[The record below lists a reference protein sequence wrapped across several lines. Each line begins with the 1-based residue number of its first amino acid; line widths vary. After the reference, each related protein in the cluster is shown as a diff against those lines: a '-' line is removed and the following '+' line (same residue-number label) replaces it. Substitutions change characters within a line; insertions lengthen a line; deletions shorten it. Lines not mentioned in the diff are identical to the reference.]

1 MSGCRILAPWA
12 AASFWALAT
21 VAHAAPVALP
31 APVEVPRLEPGGPAR
46 TMSLDRLAFQLRDGQ
61 VWARRGVTFACDMT
75 IEKITWRAEST
86 DWDLTRFSAI
96 LRDEAA
102 AAGFPVPG
110 ANLFEESASGE
121 LRIGAAIND
130 IEARLCSLGA
140 EDAPTIY
147 RGEMRLDVEWQVYDG
162 LERKVVATIP
172 TSTGGGVGRM
182 SVDGIDRILYAAFRE
197 SVRAFLASPALREVV
212 KNQPGT
218 AGLSVSSFAPRALVG
233 PPRAPRTIKDAVS
246 STVLILSDQGHGSG
260 FVISASGE
268 ILTNAHVVGSSKY
281 VKVRWADGSESLGEV
296 ERRDPRRD
304 IALIIVEP
312 NARAVPLVVNPEA
325 PAPGE
330 DVYAVGAPL
339 SEELQSTVTRGVVS
353 ATRTIDEQTF
363 IQSDV
368 TVNPGNSGGP
378 LLNAEG
384 EVVAVTVS
392 GLRTEA
398 APTGINLFIPIGDA
412 LRALNLQVR

>member
-1 MSGCRILAPWA
+1 MTS
-12 AASFWALAT
+12 

-31 APVEVPRLEPGGPAR
+31 PPVDVPSLEPGGQGR

-61 VWARRGVTFACDMT
+61 VWARRGVTFACDLT
-75 IEKITWRAEST
+75 IERLTWRTESA
-86 DWDLTRFSAI
+86 DWDLTRFNAI
-96 LRDEAA
+96 LRDEAK

-110 ANLFEESASGE
+110 ANLFEESATGE

-130 IEARLCSLGA
+130 IEARFCSLGA

-147 RGEMRLDVEWQVYDG
+147 RGEMRLDVEWQVYDA
-162 LERKVVATIP
+162 LERKVVAAIP
-172 TSTGGGVGRM
+172 TSTGGSIGKM
-182 SVDGIDRILYAAFRE
+182 SVDGVDRILYAAFRE
-197 SVRAFLASPALREVV
+197 SVRAFLASPDLREVV
-212 KNQPGT
+212 TRRPGAAAPSAST
-218 AGLSVSSFAPRALVG
+218 FAPRTLMG

-246 STVLILSDQGHGSG
+246 SAVLILSDQGHGSG
-260 FVISASGE
+260 FVISTGGE
-268 ILTNAHVVGSSKY
+268 LLTNAHVVGSSKY

-312 NARAVPLVVNPEA
+312 KAGAEPLVVSA
-325 PAPGE
+325 DTPAAGG

-339 SEELQSTVTRGVVS
+339 REELQSTVTRGVVS
-353 ATRTIDEQTF
+353 ATRTIEGLPF

-378 LLNAEG
+378 LLNARG
-384 EVVAVTVS
+384 EVIAVTVS
-392 GLRTEA
+392 GLRRESS
-398 APTGINLFIPIGDA
+398 PTGINLFIPIGEA
-412 LRALNLQVR
+412 LRALNLQVRYVRPPAEISAYSDAL

>member
-1 MSGCRILAPWA
+1 
-12 AASFWALAT
+12 
-21 VAHAAPVALP
+21 
-31 APVEVPRLEPGGPAR
+31 
-46 TMSLDRLAFQLRDGQ
+46 MSLDRLAFQLRDGQ
-61 VWARRGVTFACDMT
+61 VWARRGVTFACDLT
-75 IEKITWRAEST
+75 IEKLTWRTDST

-110 ANLFEESASGE
+110 QNLFEEPSRGE
-121 LRIGAAIND
+121 LRIGAAINNID
-130 IEARLCSLGA
+130 ARLCSLGA
-140 EDAPTIY
+140 ENAPTVY
-147 RGEMRLDVEWQVYDG
+147 RGEMRLDVEWQVYDA

-182 SVDGIDRILYAAFRE
+182 SVDGVDRILYEAFRE
-197 SVRAFLASPALREVV
+197 SVRAFLTTPALREVV
-212 KNQPGT
+212 TSRPGT
-218 AGLSVSSFAPRALVG
+218 PGAATTSSLAPRALVG

-260 FVISASGE
+260 FVISSSGE
-268 ILTNAHVVGSSKY
+268 LLTNAHVVGSSRY

-304 IALIIVEP
+304 IALIMVEP
-312 NARAVPLVVNPEA
+312 KDGATPLVVSAET
-325 PAPGE
+325 PAPGV

-339 SEELQSTVTRGVVS
+339 SEELQSTVTRGVIS
-353 ATRTIDEQTF
+353 ATRSMDGLSF

-378 LLNAEG
+378 LLNAHG
-384 EVVAVTVS
+384 EVVAVTVL
-392 GLRTEA
+392 GLRPDST
-398 APTGINLFIPIGDA
+398 PTGINLFIPINDA
-412 LRALNLQVR
+412 LRALNLKVQ